1 MSWRKKATDELTDD
15 DELLMIQQ
23 FVFYME
29 ELIKLLR
36 QPNPNIEEIINWL
49 ESEVMT
55 AAKEMGDW
63 EE

>member
-23 FVFYME
+23 FIFYME
-29 ELIKLLR
+29 ELIKMLKK
-36 QPNPNIEEIINWL
+36 PNPNLEEIVAWL
-49 ESEVMT
+49 ESEVLT